1 MNRKKKT
8 TNLIDILSVV
18 PRKSWIIFCQK
29 EHTAIFSFK
38 TGGVGGLLEIE
49 MIACF
54 AFSSTAAVPTVL
66 TQERNE
72 TDSDPKPD
80 CVVVHQSHG
89 STRDLP

>member
-1 MNRKKKT
+1 
-8 TNLIDILSVV
+8 
-18 PRKSWIIFCQK
+18 
-29 EHTAIFSFK
+29 
-38 TGGVGGLLEIE
+38 